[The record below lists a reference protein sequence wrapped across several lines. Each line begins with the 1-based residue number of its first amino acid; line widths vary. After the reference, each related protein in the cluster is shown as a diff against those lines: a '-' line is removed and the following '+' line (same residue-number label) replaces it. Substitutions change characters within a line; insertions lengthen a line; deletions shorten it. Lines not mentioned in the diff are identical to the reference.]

1 MLIVRFQTTLSE
13 TRTERRRRSLHSI
26 TPTGPL
32 NLRILTTSRKNRFVG
47 DWLQRFML
55 SNAVYC
61 LLLLVVNV
69 ETLHFIFLSSG
80 VYLLPIQMFIFY
92 FSIFWCL
99 PFIFLP
105 FYLQVFTFYL
115 SIFWHLSF
123 IFLPSGVYLLL
134 FYRQVFADLGSDIIE
149 CAYNG
154 YNACVFAYGQ
164 TGSGKTYTM
173 TGNPV
178 SWF

>member
-1 MLIVRFQTTLSE
+1 
-13 TRTERRRRSLHSI
+13 
-26 TPTGPL
+26 
-32 NLRILTTSRKNRFVG
+32 
-47 DWLQRFML
+47 ML
-55 SNAVYC
+55 SNAFYC

-115 SIFWHLSF
+115 SIFRCLFIFRCLPF
-123 IFLPSGVYLLL
+123 IFLSSGIYLLS
-134 FYRQVFADLGSDIIE
+134 FYHQVFAFYYFTVRCLQIW
-149 CAYNG
+149 
-154 YNACVFAYGQ
+154 VR
-164 TGSGKTYTM
+164 T
-173 TGNPV
+173 
-178 SWF
+178 

>member
-1 MLIVRFQTTLSE
+1 
-13 TRTERRRRSLHSI
+13 
-26 TPTGPL
+26 
-32 NLRILTTSRKNRFVG
+32 
-47 DWLQRFML
+47 ML
-55 SNAVYC
+55 SNAFYC

-92 FSIFWCL
+92 F
-99 PFIFLP
+99 
-105 FYLQVFTFYL
+105 